1 MSRNRRDKVRK
12 SLNTSDQLGYFT
24 IEDKQ
29 SALRKLKDSYVNKK
43 SGVVFTK
50 QEIRSMD
57 YSFQYQLYKNS
68 IVYFARDFL
77 NMHLYPHMLKW
88 IKFIEGNKYCLIKAP
103 RFHGKSE
110 TIAHVYITHKIVFNK
125 NIRVLFISSTMNSV
139 SMKSLNQV
147 RRELTGNKELV
158 WFFGRQFNET
168 KGIWVDGDYYFRM
181 KDNLWTNEAFTVTRD
196 MNLKEP
202 TVTAI
207 GIGTEVLGGHYDI
220 IICDDMVTRKNSVT
234 QKKRDDLKSWFT
246 ETVFP
251 LLEHKEQSGLIL
263 IGTPK
268 HYDDLYNTVETGGNF
283 SVLTNKAIIEGDIND
298 TNAYVYGKKENK
310 NGGMEITVKF
320 HDKNI
325 RNQYKVLWERDKDTG
340 DGYTIEDMLKLKY
353 TMDSTDPGNF
363 MKELQCSMVD
373 DNISVFP
380 AKLLEE
386 AKDRSKTYF
395 RNNTEFSKSDYQ
407 FLLQTWD
414 LSIVDSR
421 EKAEKGDTDFTVG
434 LTVGVDYKWNTH
446 ILNIFRNRGLSPS
459 ELKNKI
465 SELYERFL
473 PIQVIIEDVA
483 FQRFLVGELKAE
495 TDMPIYAHRTHYNK
509 TQEQFGVIPSLR
521 TQFDNNKIIFPYKK
535 PVDKQIT
542 NTFINELYCYG
553 VDRHDDLVMALW
565 FAIYF
570 IQTNEIIRK
579 LRQRVTKK
587 ERPQRKERRKRER

>member
-1 MSRNRRDKVRK
+1 MSRKRREKVRTAINK
-12 SLNTSDQLGYFT
+12 PDSLGYFT

-29 SALRKLKDSYVNKK
+29 NALEKLKQSYTQGQK
-43 SGVVFTK
+43 GIVFTK
-50 QEIRSMD
+50 QEIRSFD
-57 YSFQYQLYKNS
+57 YSFQYQLYRNS
-68 IVYFARDFL
+68 VAYFARDFL

-88 IKFIEGNKYCLIKAP
+88 IKFIENNRYCLIEAP

-110 TIAHVYITHKIVFNK
+110 TISHIYITHAIVFNK

-158 WFFGRQFNET
+158 WFFGRQFDER
-168 KGIWVDGDYYFRM
+168 KGIWVDGDYYFRA

-196 MNLKEP
+196 KNLKEP

-207 GIGTEVLGGHYDI
+207 GIGTEVLGGHYDK
-220 IICDDMVTRKNSVT
+220 IICDDMVTRKNSAT

-251 LLEHKEQSGLIL
+251 LLEHKELSRLVL

-268 HYDDLYNTVETGGNF
+268 HYDDLYNTVEKGGNF
-283 SVLTNKAIIEGDIND
+283 AILKNKAIIEGDIND
-298 TNAYVYGKKENK
+298 TSAYTFERVEKK
-310 NGGMEITVKF
+310 NGNMKLEVKF
-320 HDKNI
+320 NDNEVKEK
-325 RNQYKVLWERDKDTG
+325 YKVLWNKDKKTG
-340 DGYTIEDMLKLKY
+340 DGFTIEEMLQLKY

-373 DNISVFP
+373 DNVSVFP

-386 AKDRSKTYF
+386 AKDRSQTYLKSIDEF
-395 RNNTEFSKSDYQ
+395 DRNKYQ
-407 FLLQTWD
+407 FIIQTWD
-414 LSIVDSR
+414 LSVVDSR

-434 LTVGVDYKWNTH
+434 LTVGVDQNWNIH
-446 ILNIFRNRGLSPS
+446 ILNVFRNRGLSPQQ
-459 ELKNKI
+459 LKDKI
-465 SELYERFL
+465 RELYDRFM

-495 TDMPIYAHRTHYNK
+495 TNMPIHAHKTHYNK
-509 TQEQFGVIPSLR
+509 TQELFGVIPLLR
-521 TQFDNNKIIFPYKK
+521 YQFENGKVFFPYRT
-535 PVDKQIT
+535 PVDKQIS
-542 NTFINELYCYG
+542 NVFINELYCYQ
-553 VDRHDDLVMALW
+553 VEKHDDLVMALW
-565 FAIYF
+565 FAVYF

-579 LRQRVTKK
+579 IRMRTKK
-587 ERPQRKERRKRER
+587 IERPKRRERPGRH